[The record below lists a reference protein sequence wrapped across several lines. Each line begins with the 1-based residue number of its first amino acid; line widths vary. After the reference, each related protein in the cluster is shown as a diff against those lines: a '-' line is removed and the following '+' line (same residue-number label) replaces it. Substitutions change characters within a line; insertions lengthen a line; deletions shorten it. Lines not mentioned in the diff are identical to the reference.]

1 MADSAL
7 ARMDD
12 LPVTIASLGL
22 LYCKTDGKHISIL
35 KYLLFRRFCIDSM

>member
-7 ARMDD
+7 ARLEN

-22 LYCKTDGKHISIL
+22 LYCKTDGNKNFS
-35 KYLLFRRFCIDSM
+35 Y